1 MNNTCSSLLYT
12 VSVIIVNYNT
22 RDYLDNCLRSLF
34 ALTKGVS
41 FEVIVIDNASS
52 DDSVRMVKDSYPSVT
67 VIESDRNLGFGAAN
81 NRPLMKLRGSIY
93 FS

>member
-34 ALTKGVS
+34 AHTKGVS

-52 DDSVRMVKDSYPSVT
+52 DDSVRW
-67 VIESDRNLGFGAAN
+67 
-81 NRPLMKLRGSIY
+81 
-93 FS
+93 